1 MHLILCDGHANRNF
15 CKTPDT
21 CTDTRFQASIYMTG
35 FELDQDNID
44 TYKWAKLRASLDVS
58 AVQTG
63 SVTVIFD
70 MLSPHYGVIDNLRI
84 LSSTSHVEIPRSQQ
98 CMSAG
103 TCPESSTSS
112 ATTIESCPCDLLSAD
127 CRDDQCFRKS
137 TCAWCADGC
146 CDDFTAGAVSSCPEC
161 GEPL

>member
-21 CTDTRFQASIYMTG
+21 YTDTRFQASIYMTG

-70 MLSPHYGVIDNLRI
+70 ISLKH
-84 LSSTSHVEIPRSQQ
+84 
-98 CMSAG
+98 
-103 TCPESSTSS
+103 
-112 ATTIESCPCDLLSAD
+112 
-127 CRDDQCFRKS
+127 
-137 TCAWCADGC
+137 
-146 CDDFTAGAVSSCPEC
+146 
-161 GEPL
+161 